1 MVTGPELTGANYG
14 AGVGGGG
21 LITSSTPLPAG
32 GQFGPLKGGYVPG
45 VSTRTE
51 ATEAQLTA
59 QYGAMTDIVRK
70 ALAQKLKS
78 AGYKVPVTGRYNA
91 TVREAF
97 LGASRD
103 FSSEISMLQANDP
116 QRLNTGKFD
125 LDTYL
130 ADLAF
135 TRSGTGTGDEVPKP
149 YIQERQSTKA
159 SIRKGATAA
168 AEVLL
173 GRGLSEDQFNEIY
186 KKAIERE
193 KSMPVVTKYA
203 KAKGGGIKA
212 TTTGGADTE
221 EFLYQEIAKTDE
233 AKQNKIFGLYDAFKS
248 AIGVK

>member
-1 MVTGPELTGANYG
+1 MAEQGLTGANYG
-14 AGVGGGG
+14 AGTGGGG
-21 LITSSTPLPAG
+21 LITSSTPGTGPAIPG
-32 GQFGPLKGGYVPG
+32 AAGFGVP
-45 VSTRTE
+45 STRTE
-51 ATEAQLTA
+51 ASEAKLIA
-59 QYGAMTDIVRK
+59 NYGAMTEILRK
-70 ALAQKLKS
+70 SLAQQLKS
-78 AGYKVPVTGRYNA
+78 AGYKVPITGKYNS

-97 LGASRD
+97 LSASRD

-116 QRLNTGKFD
+116 QRLNTQKFD
-125 LDTYL
+125 LTSYL
-130 ADLAF
+130 KDIAG
-135 TRSGTGTGDEVPKP
+135 TRAGMETGSKTPEP

-168 AEVLL
+168 AQVLL

-221 EFLYQEIAKTDE
+221 EFLYQQLAKTDE
-233 AKQNKIFGLYDAFKS
+233 AKQNKVFGLYDAFKT

>member
-1 MVTGPELTGANYG
+1 MSGLGLTGANYG
-14 AGVGGGG
+14 AGTGGGG
-21 LITSSTPLPAG
+21 LITSSTPGSGPAIPGAG
-32 GQFGPLKGGYVPG
+32 GFGVQGT
-45 VSTRTE
+45 STRATE
-51 ATEAQLTA
+51 ATLIAN
-59 QYGAMTDIVRK
+59 YGAMTEILRK
-70 ALAQKLKS
+70 SLAQQLKS
-78 AGYKVPVTGRYNA
+78 AGYKVPVTGKYNS

-97 LGASRD
+97 LDASRN

-116 QRLNTGKFD
+116 QRLATAKFD
-125 LDTYL
+125 LSSYL
-130 ADLAF
+130 KDIAG
-135 TRSGTGTGDEVPKP
+135 TRAGMETGSKTPEP

-168 AEVLL
+168 AQVLL

-193 KSMPVVTKYA
+193 KSMPVVTKYS

-212 TTTGGADTE
+212 KTTGGADTE
-221 EFLYQEIAKTDE
+221 EFLFQQIAKTDE

>member
-1 MVTGPELTGANYG
+1 MEKGLTSPSYG
-14 AGVGGGG
+14 AGPGGVGG
-21 LITSSTPLPAG
+21 LITSSTPGTGTAIPGIG
-32 GQFGPLKGGYVPG
+32 GFGVQPGG
-45 VSTRTE
+45 TK

-70 ALAQKLKS
+70 ATAQKLKS

-91 TVREAF
+91 AVREAF
-97 LGASRD
+97 LDASRR
-103 FSSEISMLQANDP
+103 FSDEINTLIRNDP

-135 TRSGTGTGDEVPKP
+135 TRAGTGTGDEVPKP

-159 SIRKGATAA
+159 SIRKGAIAA
-168 AEVLL
+168 AETLL
-173 GRGLSEDQFNEIY
+173 GRGLSEEQLNEIY
-186 KKAIERE
+186 KKAIKRE
-193 KSMPVVTKYA
+193 EAMPVVTKYA

-233 AKQNKIFGLYDAFKS
+233 AKQNKIFGLYDAFKT